1 LQNHRPFP
9 RPNLRRPAAR
19 RQLINRPLPCRNRR
33 VQLQRRNLR
42 RLRLRFERC
51 RPIGP
56 IGPPFEPRPPAQ
68 IQAARDLAR
77 RADQAM
83 QSRDYDSAI
92 RLYQS
97 AVDTDPDNTDLV
109 KQLSDARAAKS
120 RAEDAAAQIL
130 GSRAPAL
137 ADDERAKLFA
147 QADALVAAKLFDQ
160 AIAIYDQILAKEP
173 GNATAHKAR
182 RGCSI

>member
-1 LQNHRPFP
+1 
-9 RPNLRRPAAR
+9 
-19 RQLINRPLPCRNRR
+19 
-33 VQLQRRNLR
+33 
-42 RLRLRFERC
+42 
-51 RPIGP
+51 
-56 IGPPFEPRPPAQ
+56 
-68 IQAARDLAR
+68 
-77 RADQAM
+77 M

-137 ADDERAKLFA
+137 ADDERTKLFA

-173 GNATAHKAR
+173 GNATAQQGKAR
-182 RGCSI
+182 VLNLKPSKQ